1 MKKKGFK
8 SIPTTQQIK
17 EYLKLSLRHRL
28 EWLEEAN
35 RFTYKALKGKRKK
48 AWEAF
53 RKGEI

>member
-1 MKKKGFK
+1 LGFK
-8 SIPTTQQIK
+8 SIPTTQQIN
-17 EYLKLSLRHRL
+17 ECLKLSLRHRL

-35 RFTYKALKGKRKK
+35 RFTYKALKGKGKK